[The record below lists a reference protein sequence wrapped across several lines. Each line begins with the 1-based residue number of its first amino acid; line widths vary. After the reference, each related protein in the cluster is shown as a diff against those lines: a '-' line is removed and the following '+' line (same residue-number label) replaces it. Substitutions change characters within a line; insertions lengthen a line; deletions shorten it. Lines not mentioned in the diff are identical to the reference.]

1 MSSDAQLLNRV
12 ERLFEHKLGLPVPL
26 PDTDLF
32 KSGMMDSLAFVNM
45 LLHLEKEF
53 GLKFSLDEIDL
64 EKFRS
69 IASIADHIG
78 GLIPDRAVDGQRQR
92 PLSGVRGRHADR

>member
-1 MSSDAQLLNRV
+1 V
-12 ERLFEHKLGLPVPL
+12 ERLFEHKLGLPVPS
-26 PDTDLF
+26 PDADLF

-53 GLKFSLDEIDL
+53 GLKFSLDDIDV

-69 IASIADHIG
+69 VASIADYIG
-78 GLIPDRAVDGQRQR
+78 GLISGGAADGQRQR
-92 PLSGVRGRHADR
+92 PVSGVEGRHARR